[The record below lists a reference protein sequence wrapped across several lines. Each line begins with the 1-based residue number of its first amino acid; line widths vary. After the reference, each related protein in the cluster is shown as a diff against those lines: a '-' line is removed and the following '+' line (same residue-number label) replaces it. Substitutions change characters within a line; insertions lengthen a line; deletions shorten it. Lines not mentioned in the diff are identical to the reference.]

1 MTPRPTR
8 IVLQVFDLKL
18 LNGACGQCGPR
29 DALLHGVQW
38 NAAQRGLQCGSGEGR
53 RPRHVEEERRSRDSP
68 SPLHSAGI
76 YFLFGFIL
84 FGILFASLCSRLASF
99 AACCAVCRAPF
110 RCFVALLL
118 MCVVGLL

>member
-1 MTPRPTR
+1 MVRAVNAGLEMLCCTAYNGMPLSEAYNAVVAKGVDPGTWKRSGGVVTPP
-8 IVLQVFDLKL
+8 
-18 LNGACGQCGPR
+18 
-29 DALLHGVQW
+29 
-38 NAAQRGLQCGSGEGR
+38 
-53 RPRHVEEERRSRDSP
+53 
-68 SPLHSAGI
+68 HSAGI

-84 FGILFASLCSRLASF
+84 FGILFASRCSRLASF